1 METIVTIDKE
11 KVNWAREVIASKRE
25 LWESRFPNLE
35 FDENGRA
42 FVGLLPGYNQ
52 KTFNKE
58 IGTKNAT
65 VFNKC
70 LKEACTELRIET
82 ISLKD
87 LTYED
92 FCSRRITVTTKNG
105 NVQERSLPSILARA
119 NLIWE
124 RKMPLHRPLRN
135 LYKTM
140 VKENNTSDD
149 VEIIRGILDRMEQ
162 NNTYMSYDKLMRL
175 FQSKKIFIS
184 INPLDKLFSSG
195 GSDSDSITRFSSC
208 WANDMTILSDN
219 SVEISPLGSY
229 ANPIAQI
236 KLGEH
241 ALCGMLI
248 VPNDNELDVFG
259 MKFLGMLQR
268 SHIWL
273 KEDSIF
279 IENIYPDKHSR
290 EIRDTVTRVINPFVS
305 VYEPSDT
312 ERLKNPPGFDSASWA
327 AEFFD
332 CEDKGNSVYLDKV
345 RISKKGRISILL

>member
-1 METIVTIDKE
+1 MSTTVIIDKE
-11 KVNWAREVIASKRE
+11 KVNWARDVINSKKE
-25 LWESRFPNLE
+25 LWKSKFPNLE
-35 FDENGRA
+35 FDEDGRA
-42 FVGLLPGYNQ
+42 FVGLLPGYDER
-52 KTFNKE
+52 TFDKE
-58 IGTKNAT
+58 IGRKNAT
-65 VFNKC
+65 AFNKC
-70 LKEACTELRIET
+70 LKEACTELRIKP
-82 ISLKD
+82 ISSKD
-87 LTYED
+87 LTYAD
-92 FCSRRITVTTKNG
+92 FCSKRITVTTKNG

-140 VKENNTSDD
+140 AKENNTSDD
-149 VEIIRGILDRMEQ
+149 VEIIRGILDEMEEK
-162 NNTYMSYDKLMRL
+162 NTYMSYDKLMRL

-208 WANDMTILSDN
+208 WANDMTILEDN

-229 ANPIAQI
+229 ANPMAQI

-241 ALCGMLI
+241 ALCGMLV

-273 KEDSIF
+273 REDSIF
-279 IENIYPDKHSR
+279 IENIYPDKHSK

-305 VYEPSDT
+305 VYQPSDT
-312 ERLKNPPGFDSASWA
+312 EVLENPSDFDSESWA
-327 AEFFD
+327 TEFFG

-345 RISKKGRISILL
+345 RISNEGVISIF